1 MSNAKSL
8 LSLETVRGLNR
19 EHHPIRK
26 AEFGDNPIKASV
38 KWLEEA
44 LKLDTINPNA
54 AMLATSSKDARP
66 NGRIILLKEITE
78 QGFVFYTHYNSPK
91 GCELEENP
99 LATLLFH
106 WDQLARQ
113 LRIAGKIEKLSVEK
127 SDEYFK
133 SRPEGSKISASLS
146 HQSRSVE
153 NRESL
158 NQQMDEMSEK
168 LEGEDIPRPEH
179 WGGYVLIPE
188 EIEFW
193 QGQKDRLHDRIKFIA
208 DGSYPD
214 FNWNIARLAP

>member
-26 AEFGDNPIKASV
+26 AELGDNPIKASV
-38 KWLEEA
+38 KWLEDA
-44 LKLDTINPNA
+44 LKIDTINPNA
-54 AMLATSSKDARP
+54 AMLATANKSAKP
-66 NGRIILLKEITE
+66 NGRVILLKEITE

-91 GCELEENP
+91 GLEIDQNP
-99 LATLLFH
+99 AAAMIFH

-113 LRIAGKIEKLSVEK
+113 LRIAGKIEKIPVEK
-127 SDEYFK
+127 SDEYFR

-146 HQSRSVE
+146 HQSHSVE
-153 NRESL
+153 NREFL

-208 DGSYPD
+208 DGSYPE
-214 FNWNIARLAP
+214 FNWSVSRLSP